1 MVLCSSSGTGTTYI
15 NNSPRTTM
23 ITQIGTAGTF
33 EWLDNETLT
42 LSFWLKRTG
51 VQTGNIQ
58 AYQLNSGGTMSTST
72 TILDSSTLTTSY
84 VEYTFTFPSI
94 ITLSGSTGFGII
106 RSSGSGT
113 FYIGQ
118 WLASQGG
125 NLSDCVINQGW
136 DDGAEGAGN
145 LNTCIDDQAPI
156 PSGSRLPPPPITVRF

>member
-42 LSFWLKRTG
+42 LSF
-51 VQTGNIQ
+51 IQ
-58 AYQLNSGGTMSTST
+58 AYQLNSGGTMSIST

-125 NLSDCVINQGW
+125 NLLDCVINQGW